1 MPRRRRLFGRRRS
14 ARAPWLA
21 LLLLPLILYAA
32 VGVFAPER
40 VLTQALRLDAW
51 RSDTQRM
58 EREVRGESWVWLQRG
73 EIDPARPV
81 WLFVHGFTG
90 SKENWL
96 PLLRELP
103 ADLQVLAPDLPGWG
117 ESGRRVDADYGYA
130 AQAARLAGLIEALD
144 LQQVHLVG
152 HSMGGG
158 IVALTAAR
166 YPQRL
171 RSVVLM
177 SAAGVR
183 YRDNA
188 FGLAVLRGE
197 HPFAVDSVDGLN
209 VYLGL
214 VFREPPLLPWP
225 LKQALVQRRIA
236 DSAFE
241 TSVLDAI
248 ARGPEAFLPGESAA
262 AIDRPTLVMGCPAD
276 PVVDASAAEQYAA
289 SIANARRVE
298 FDACAHMP
306 MMEQPAAVA
315 AALLE
320 FFGSLE

>member
-32 VGVFAPER
+32 AGVFAPER

-51 RSDTQRM
+51 RSDTQRV

-73 EIDPARPV
+73 ELDPARPV

-103 ADLQVLAPDLPGWG
+103 SDLQILAPDLPGWG
-117 ESGRRVDADYGYA
+117 ESGRRADAGYGYA
-130 AQAARLAGLIEALD
+130 AQAARLAGLIEVLD

-166 YPQRL
+166 YPQR
-171 RSVVLM
+171 
-177 SAAGVR
+177 
-183 YRDNA
+183 
-188 FGLAVLRGE
+188 
-197 HPFAVDSVDGLN
+197 
-209 VYLGL
+209 
-214 VFREPPLLPWP
+214 
-225 LKQALVQRRIA
+225 
-236 DSAFE
+236 
-241 TSVLDAI
+241 
-248 ARGPEAFLPGESAA
+248 
-262 AIDRPTLVMGCPAD
+262 
-276 PVVDASAAEQYAA
+276 
-289 SIANARRVE
+289 
-298 FDACAHMP
+298 ACATGTMP
-306 MMEQPAAVA
+306 SGWRCCAENIRSRWTAWTASTPIWAWCSVSH
-315 AALLE
+315 LCCR
-320 FFGSLE
+320 GR

>member
-1 MPRRRRLFGRRRS
+1 MPRRRRFGRRRG

-21 LLLLPLILYAA
+21 LLLLPLILYVAA
-32 VGVFAPER
+32 GVFAPDR
-40 VLTQALRLDAW
+40 VLSQALRLDAW
-51 RSDTQRM
+51 RSDAQRI
-58 EREVRGESWVWLQRG
+58 ERDVQGERWVWLQRG
-73 EIDPARPV
+73 PVDPARPV

-96 PLLRELP
+96 PLLRALP
-103 ADLQVLAPDLPGWG
+103 PGQQVLAPDLPGWG
-117 ESGRRVDADYGYA
+117 ESGRRDDAGYGYA

-166 YPQRL
+166 HPQRL
-171 RSVVLM
+171 RSLVLM

-183 YRDNA
+183 FRDNA

-197 HPFAVDSVDGLN
+197 HPFAVDSVDRLDA
-209 VYLGL
+209 YLGL

-225 LKQALVQRRIA
+225 LKRALVQRRIA
-236 DSAFE
+236 DDAFE
-241 TSVLDAI
+241 RSVLDAI
-248 ARGPEAFLPGESAA
+248 ARGPEAFLPGESASL
-262 AIDRPTLVMGCPAD
+262 IVRPTLVMGCAAD

-289 SIANARRVE
+289 SIANVRRVE

-306 MMEQPAAVA
+306 MMEQPAEVA
-315 AALLE
+315 AALLA
-320 FFGSLE
+320 FAGSLE

>member
-1 MPRRRRLFGRRRS
+1 MPRRRRFGHRRRT
-14 ARAPWLA
+14 RAPWLA
-21 LLLLPLILYAA
+21 LLLVPLILYAGA
-32 VGVFAPER
+32 GLFTPEW
-40 VLTQALRLDAW
+40 VLSQALRLDAW
-51 RSDTQRM
+51 RSDAQRVTQVVQG
-58 EREVRGESWVWLQRG
+58 ERWVWLQRG
-73 EIDPARPV
+73 ELDPARPV

-103 ADLQVLAPDLPGWG
+103 ADLQILAPDLPGWG
-117 ESGRRVDADYGYA
+117 ESGRRADAGYGYA
-130 AQAARLAGLIEALD
+130 AQAARLADLIESLD

-158 IVALTAAR
+158 IAALTAAR

-171 RSVVLM
+171 SSVVLM
-177 SAAGVR
+177 SASGVR

-197 HPFAVDSVDGLN
+197 HPFAVDSVESLDA
-209 VYLGL
+209 YLGL
-214 VFREPPLLPWP
+214 VFLEPPLLPWP
-225 LKQALVQRRIA
+225 LKPALVERRIA

-241 TSVLDAI
+241 ATVLDAI
-248 ARGPEAFLPGESAA
+248 ARGPEAFLPGESASL
-262 AIDRPTLVMGCPAD
+262 IVRPTLVMGCPAD

-320 FFGSLE
+320 FVGSLE